1 MRESKKLIIVG
12 PPAVGKTTI
21 KKVFFEMFNP
31 YELLK
36 KSLKPTRGINS
47 SVYSFFN
54 IDLGVFD
61 LAGQEINDWFT
72 SERNIFNN
80 TDIIISVIDINVYL
94 KEILDFLEKLIK
106 VYNEINLS
114 KCSFVVLAHKIDLI
128 DKLYLQHKI
137 KALKDFFST
146 MKNLDIKIYQTS
158 IEKEYFLKT
167 YDIICEI
174 ITKLV
179 SQKSFLVNKNK
190 IDTFR
195 DDIKIIFRYKIQKQ
209 YHINDLFYDLNLSIK
224 EATLHL
230 ERLKLLGFVEYF
242 EDLKKFQL
250 TDKAMFFKSGFN
262 QEKID
267 EKNTKINKILENL
280 YYFSNL
286 NYPD

>member
-1 MRESKKLIIVG
+1 MKKSKKLIIVG

-72 SERNIFNN
+72 SERKIFNN
-80 TDIIISVIDINVYL
+80 SDVIISVIDINVYL

-106 VYNEINLS
+106 VYNEMNLS
-114 KCSFVVLAHKIDLI
+114 KCSIVVLAHKIDLI

-137 KALKDFFST
+137 KAIKDFFSN
-146 MKNLDIKIYQTS
+146 MKNLEIKIYQTS

-167 YDIICEI
+167 YDIICRI
-174 ITKLV
+174 ITELV
-179 SQKSFLVNKNK
+179 SQKSFLAIRNK

-195 DDIKIIFRYKIQKQ
+195 NDIKIILNYKIQKQ
-209 YHINDLFYDLNLSIK
+209 YHIDDLIYDLNLSNK
-224 EATLHL
+224 EATLCL
-230 ERLKLLGFVEYF
+230 ERLEHLGFVEYF

-250 TDKAMFFKSGFN
+250 TDKAMFFKSSFN

-286 NYPD
+286 NYRG